1 MKIFKTDS
9 RALLSTLWI
18 FVLFNMILRDL
29 HQFANKAFVEEL
41 LIQDIDEAVVLLF
54 GVIIE
59 IPILMVVLSRV
70 LLPKANKWTNIIA
83 AIIFLA
89 GLLSTLP
96 SADMDDIFFMI
107 MEATAIMIIVLV
119 AWKLPSASK
128 SPIHSRI

>member
-41 LIQDIDEAVVLLF
+41 LIQDIDEALVLLF

-70 LLPKANKWTNIIA
+70 LLPKANKWANIIA

-89 GLLSTLP
+89 GLLATLP

-107 MEATAIMIIVLV
+107 MEATAILIIVLV

-128 SPIHSRI
+128 SPIHSKI